1 MSMILENYDCVIKL
15 YICTKF
21 DDCNIL
27 FSLCL
32 LVYESQ
38 FDVCLLVFVYS
49 HCLTDNIDH

>member
-1 MSMILENYDCVIKL
+1 MILENYGCVIKL

-21 DDCNIL
+21 DNCNIL